1 MMKEKENF
9 RTNTFPEFNEKYRLI
24 IVNELT
30 ENKSNTVVIRGVIS
44 NSFEVNE
51 FVNELKLLTNV
62 ECIYYYELKKCL
74 FL

>member
-30 ENKSNTVVIRGVIS
+30 ETYSNTVDAS
-44 NSFEVNE
+44 SYF
-51 FVNELKLLTNV
+51 K
-62 ECIYYYELKKCL
+62 